1 MNVCQVCGKDNQA
14 HYRFCAGCGAEIANL
29 AGSGIGSPTDS
40 GSGEIDAIEW
50 PGTGE
55 MRVLDVAGSS
65 SALRMCPSCGTT
77 VPGEFQF
84 CGQCGTRVPVAA
96 AGPAALGGAQ
106 VTSARLILLRP
117 DGSESGSHPLQEGE
131 NILGRASGP
140 TFAADGYL
148 SPRHALIVVNAAGV
162 VVRDLGSLNGTF
174 LRIVGEERVE
184 DGDVFRIGQELLR
197 FDQMHAPEPLED
209 GTHVMGSPNPGYWG
223 RVSIVVGQNQE
234 GSAFPVGGDGVQL
247 GRERGD
253 IIFPEDGYVS
263 GAHAQL
269 TMRGDFF
276 FLTDLNSSNGTFLRL
291 RHDRLLTSGSLL
303 LLGQQLF
310 RLMY

>member
-1 MNVCQVCGKDNQA
+1 MICQVCGKESQI
-14 HYRFCAGCGAEIANL
+14 HHRFCAGCGSQMAAPPPSADTNPID
-29 AGSGIGSPTDS
+29 SPAIDEPVLLKLPDS
-40 GSGEIDAIEW
+40 L
-50 PGTGE
+50 P
-55 MRVLDVAGSS
+55 RP
-65 SALRMCPSCGTT
+65 CPSCGGT
-77 VPGEFQF
+77 VPAEFQF
-84 CGQCGTRVPVAA
+84 CGQCGIRVPQGQATVDTAS
-96 AGPAALGGAQ
+96 Q
-106 VTSARLILLRP
+106 VTSAKLILLRP
-117 DGSESGSHPLQEGE
+117 DGSESGSHPLAEGE

-174 LRIVGEERVE
+174 LRIVGEERIE

-197 FDQMHAPEPLED
+197 FEQLRPPEALAD
-209 GTHVMGSPNPGYWG
+209 GTQVMGSPNPGYWG

-234 GSAFPVGGDGVQL
+234 GSAFPVGGEGVHL

-269 TMRGDFF
+269 NRRGDYF

-291 RHDRLLTSGSLL
+291 RHDRLLMSGSLL

-310 RLMY
+310 RLQY

>member
-1 MNVCQVCGKDNQA
+1 VTNVCQNCGKENQS
-14 HYRFCAGCGAEIANL
+14 HYRFCAGCGAEITA
-29 AGSGIGSPTDS
+29 AATPSGA
-40 GSGEIDAIEW
+40 GEIDAMEW

-55 MRVLDVAGSS
+55 LRVLDLQGGSDS
-65 SALRMCPSCGTT
+65 SLRLCPSCGST
-77 VPGEFQF
+77 VPAEFGF
-84 CGQCGTRVPVAA
+84 CGECGTRVPPGQAVVSAA
-96 AGPAALGGAQ
+96 SG

-174 LRIVGEERVE
+174 LRIVGEERIE

-197 FDQMHAPEPLED
+197 FEAMHAPEPLDD
-209 GTHVMGSPNPGYWG
+209 GTQVMGSPNPGYWG

-234 GSAFPVGGDGVQL
+234 GSAFPIGGDGVQL

-263 GAHAQL
+263 GAHAQV
-269 TMRGDFF
+269 TMRGDYH

-291 RHDRLLTSGSLL
+291 RHDRLLMSGSLL

>member
-1 MNVCQVCGKDNQA
+1 MNTCQVCGKDNQG
-14 HYRFCAGCGAEIANL
+14 HYRFCAGCGAEIVASS
-29 AGSGIGSPTDS
+29 APPGGGVGD
-40 GSGEIDAIEW
+40 IDAMEW

-55 MRVLDVAGSS
+55 LRVLDLQGGGAQ
-65 SALRMCPSCGTT
+65 LRLCPSCGST
-77 VPGEFQF
+77 VPAEFGF
-84 CGQCGTRVPVAA
+84 CGECGTKVP
-96 AGPAALGGAQ
+96 PGGAAISAASG

-131 NILGRASGP
+131 NVLGRASGP

-174 LRIVGEERVE
+174 LRIVGEERIE

-197 FDQMHAPEPLED
+197 FEVMLPPEPLDD
-209 GTHVMGSPNPGYWG
+209 GTQVMGSPNPGYWG
-223 RVSIVVGQNQE
+223 RVAIVVGQNQE
-234 GSAFPVGGDGVQL
+234 GSAFPIGGEGVQL

-269 TMRGDFF
+269 TMRGDYH

-291 RHDRLLTSGSLL
+291 RHDRLLMSGSLL

>member
-1 MNVCQVCGKDNQA
+1 MNVCQSCGKHNQPN
-14 HYRFCAGCGAEIANL
+14 HRFCAGCGAEIGVSARP
-29 AGSGIGSPTDS
+29 AEQADS
-40 GSGEIDAIEW
+40 AAIQAIEW
-50 PGTGE
+50 PNTGE
-55 MRVLDVAGSS
+55 LRVLDLQASS
-65 SALRMCPSCGTT
+65 LRLCPSCGST
-77 VPGEFQF
+77 VPAEFQF
-84 CGQCGTRVPVAA
+84 CGQCGLRVPAGAA
-96 AGPAALGGAQ
+96 PVGTSSQ

-117 DGSESGSHPLQEGE
+117 DGSESGSHSLHEGE
-131 NILGRASGP
+131 NILGRAAGP

-148 SPRHALIVVNAAGV
+148 SPRHAIIVVNAAGV

-174 LRIVGEERVE
+174 LRIVGEERIE

-197 FDQMHAPEPLED
+197 FEQIRPPEPLPD
-209 GTHVMGSPNPGYWG
+209 GTQIMGSPNPGYWG

-234 GSAFPVGGDGVQL
+234 GSAFPIGGDGVQL

-263 GAHAQL
+263 GAHAQV
-269 TMRGDFF
+269 TMRGDSF

-291 RHDRLLTSGSLL
+291 RHDRLLMSGSLL

-310 RLMY
+310 RLVY